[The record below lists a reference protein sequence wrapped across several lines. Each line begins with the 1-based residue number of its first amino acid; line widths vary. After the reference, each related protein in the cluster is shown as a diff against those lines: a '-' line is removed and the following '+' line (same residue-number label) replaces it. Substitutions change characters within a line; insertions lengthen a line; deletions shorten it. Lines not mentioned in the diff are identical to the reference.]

1 MEEDEESSLNEVDD
15 LVFDPEL
22 DNQFSERI
30 NKMKRRLQGGGAI
43 QSENMD
49 DEEGQPEI
57 ASIHESP

>member
-1 MEEDEESSLNEVDD
+1 MNEVDD